1 MTNSYIDE
9 FRDAVMQAVVT
20 YHSVVVPRCGEVAG
34 RPGGRGLV
42 VLLHD
47 RTQQLPLAQ
56 APCGLML
63 VLLVELLG
71 VVLLVV
77 LVRAVQAAWGR
88 QAGALNLLLV
98 VVVGCDVVV
107 QRLGD
112 DGGQGGT
119 WVHLLAWGLYV
130 LLHL

>member
-1 MTNSYIDE
+1 MH
-9 FRDAVMQAVVT
+9 VVVT

-47 RTQQLPLAQ
+47 RTQQLSLAQ
-56 APCGLML
+56 APCGLVL

-98 VVVGCDVVV
+98 VVGCDVVV
-107 QRLGD
+107 QSLGD
-112 DGGQGGT
+112 DGGQRGT
-119 WVHLLAWGLYV
+119 WVHLLAWGLCV